1 MGPKKGST
9 KDATHES
16 VMCPQTGFKMIDPV
30 FVTFKDDYGNE
41 VEMNAHN
48 IENWIDCASKGCNKI
63 AFFYIDLNQLTLAQE
78 MPICITQGNLKFGS
92 CSSSATCANFA
103 RKTQPL
109 LFEAEH

>member
-63 AFFYIDLNQLTLAQE
+63 AFFIREIFDR
-78 MPICITQGNLKFGS
+78 GS
-92 CSSSATCANFA
+92 
-103 RKTQPL
+103 KTGFLVLFL
-109 LFEAEH
+109 LFLGPRPNFQQI